1 MFTLNNFKCCI
12 FFFQKKYWWQLFK
25 ELINTSSLPS
35 IHLFILQ
42 HRILHQGRRE
52 NCYADWAILSPYI
65 PREVSDG
72 LIYVLLILSPTAQKI
87 VLICTIYIQACTSTC
102 TLYDFTNKGRFVQ
115 CCIFEY
121 FIHVNTER
129 FIYRVFFP
137 FKHIIILN

>member
-12 FFFQKKYWWQLFK
+12 FFFQKKYWWQLSK

-87 VLICTIYIQACTSTC
+87 VLIWTIYTCTCTSGC
-102 TLYDFTNKGRFVQ
+102 TLYDFTNKGSINVA
-115 CCIFEY
+115 Y
-121 FIHVNTER
+121 LSSL
-129 FIYRVFFP
+129 P
-137 FKHIIILN
+137 FTCTHIIILN

>member
-42 HRILHQGRRE
+42 HRILHQGRGKSVTLIGLF
-52 NCYADWAILSPYI
+52 CHPIFPGKS
-65 PREVSDG
+65 VTV

-87 VLICTIYIQACTSTC
+87 VLICTIYIHACTSKC
-102 TLYDFTNKGRFVQ
+102 TLYYFTNKGRFAQ

-129 FIYRVFFP
+129 FIDRVFSP